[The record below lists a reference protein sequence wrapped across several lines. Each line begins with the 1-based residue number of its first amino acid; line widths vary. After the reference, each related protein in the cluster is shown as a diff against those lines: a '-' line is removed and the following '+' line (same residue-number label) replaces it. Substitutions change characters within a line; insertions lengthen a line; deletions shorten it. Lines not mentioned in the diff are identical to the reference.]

1 MQIMSEL
8 APSRPQTLPL
18 PDKVSGFAELTVD
31 EWISLGPLITFAL
44 LVLTLV
50 AQGFT
55 SSAPKD
61 SEWCAYARRRVLQPP
76 PVAPMRNGPAANGP
90 DVRAARHAG

>member
-1 MQIMSEL
+1 MGPAGVRRAPDP

-18 PDKVSGFAELTVD
+18 PDKFSGFAELTLD
-31 EWISLGPLITFAL
+31 EWIALGPLITFGL
-44 LVLTLV
+44 LLLTFI

-61 SEWCAYARRRVLQPP
+61 SEWCARPWRRLLMPHVWFYGC
-76 PVAPMRNGPAANGP
+76 VA
-90 DVRAARHAG
+90 HF